1 MSGPGRSIALVG
13 VVVVALIAGCG
24 GDSEKA
30 KTQTPAVTTTSVPV
44 TGPMSA
50 IAHLCLNRDP
60 AAVDPLGLPVDLLGD
75 QALVFD
81 AQRAAGSV
89 VAAVLVKGSVAVVRA
104 DTLRRARS
112 AGWKVGAD
120 SGTSRSA
127 QLDLLRG
134 KRRVTI
140 QLDAPPQCGQAAFA
154 TMSQAAG

>member
-1 MSGPGRSIALVG
+1 MTWLRRSAALAG
-13 VVVVALIAGCG
+13 AVALLAGCG
-24 GDSEKA
+24 GDAEKA
-30 KTQTPAVTTTSVPV
+30 KTPAVTTTSVPV

-75 QALVFD
+75 QTLVFD

-89 VAAVLVKGSVAVVRA
+89 VAAVLVKGTVPVIHA

-112 AGWKVGAD
+112 AGWKVVAD

-127 QLDLLRG
+127 QLDLARG

-154 TMSQAAG
+154 TMSQAGG